1 MLYPQEKEMEG
12 SDLVQAVE
20 EFDFEVDVQ
29 AEDDGV
35 WVPMSEVQP
44 NFEIKLRSIRSDAYR
59 KAQTK
64 KFSKLRALGR
74 LSTARLT
81 DESERITRECISE
94 ACILDWKGL
103 KNKSGVEVPYS
114 PEQAKSF
121 MTERRFAMVAE
132 AITVAV
138 RGVGMVE
145 EAEEEKV
152 KGN

>member
-1 MLYPQEKEMEG
+1 MEN
-12 SDLVQAVE
+12 DTVQAVE

-29 AEDDGV
+29 AEDDGI
-35 WVPMSEVQP
+35 WVPMPEIQASFEV
-44 NFEIKLRSIRSDAYR
+44 KLRSIRSDAYR

-81 DESERITRECISE
+81 EESERITRECIAE

-103 KNKSGVEVPYS
+103 KNKSGGDVPYS
-114 PEQAKSF
+114 EHQAKAF
-121 MTERRFAMVAE
+121 MTERRFAVIAE
-132 AITVAV
+132 AITASV
-138 RGVGMVE
+138 RQVGMAE